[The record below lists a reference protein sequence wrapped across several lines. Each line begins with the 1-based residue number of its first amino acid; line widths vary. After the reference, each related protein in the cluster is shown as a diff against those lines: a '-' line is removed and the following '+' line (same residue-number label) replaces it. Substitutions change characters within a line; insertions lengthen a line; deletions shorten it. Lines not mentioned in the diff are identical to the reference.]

1 MISTLRE
8 CVTLSRLRA
17 HAILAGLVAVA
28 VTCVADVSPAAEKV
42 SLTVYNRD
50 LAFVRDR
57 REISLKEGVN
67 EISISG
73 VPSKVDPSSVRVSFP
88 SGGRPARILSQNY
101 RYNVADTD
109 RLLELGLGERITV
122 RVRGG
127 ELIRGALIGY
137 DSQSLVVREETSMI
151 RESDEAII
159 VVGRSFVI
167 DVRFPDIGR
176 DLELRPTLLW
186 LMQGVARAKT
196 EMEVSYLTTGMGW
209 GAEYVAALSEQEGAM
224 ELSAWASLDNKSGGD
239 FQDASLTLVAGEIS
253 RAKAAPPVRME
264 MMAGRAPET
273 DFGQE
278 EFSEYHAYTLDRP
291 ITIKNN
297 ESVQVPLLAPADVQV
312 ERTYTYDGSRY
323 RGVRVTVKAENT
335 PEAGLGRALPAGRVR
350 IYAAAAGV
358 EPRLAGEDMLANTPA
373 GAEFELQVGTAFDVE
388 GDRTRTAYDRLGKN
402 DFSESYKIALKN
414 SKSVPVEVVV
424 VEHPRG
430 DWTITE
436 SSAPYE
442 EKDSSTVQ
450 WTVTV
455 PASGELAVSYTVQIR
470 S

>member
-1 MISTLRE
+1 MLSTLRG
-8 CVTLSRLRA
+8 CATLSRFGRFSITAGL
-17 HAILAGLVAVA
+17 LAGALV
-28 VTCVADVSPAAEKV
+28 CLPADSPAADKV

-88 SGGRPARILSQNY
+88 GVGRPAKILSQNY
-101 RYNVADTD
+101 RYNVADTGK
-109 RLLELGLGERITV
+109 LLEMGLGQKVTV

-127 ELIRGALIGY
+127 ELIRGVLIGY

-159 VVGRSFVI
+159 VVRRDFVV

-176 DLELRPTLLW
+176 DLELRPTLFW
-186 LMQGVARAKT
+186 LMEGAGRAKT
-196 EMEVSYLTTGMGW
+196 EMEVSYLTAGMGW
-209 GAEYVAALSEQEGAM
+209 GAEYVAAVSEEENKM
-224 ELSAWASLDNKSGGD
+224 ELSAWASVDNKSGGD
-239 FQDASLTLVAGEIS
+239 FDEASVTLVAGELN
-253 RAKAAPPVRME
+253 RPKAAPPVRME
-264 MMAGRAPET
+264 MMAAAPKT
-273 DFGQE
+273 DFEQQE
-278 EFSEYHAYTLDRP
+278 FFEYHAYTLDRP
-291 ITIKNN
+291 LTIKNN
-297 ESVQVPLLAPADVQV
+297 ESVQVPLFAPADVQV
-312 ERTYTYDGSRY
+312 DRTYTYDGSRY
-323 RGVRVTVKAENT
+323 PGVRVTVKAENK
-335 PEAGLGRALPAGRVR
+335 PETGLGAALPAGMVR
-350 IYAAAAGV
+350 IYAGAAGV
-358 EPRLAGEDMLANTPA
+358 EPRLAGEDMLPNTRV
-373 GAEFELQVGTAFDVE
+373 GGEIELQIGTAFDVE
-388 GDRTRTAYDRLGKN
+388 GERKRTAYNRLGKN
-402 DFSESYKIALKN
+402 DFSESYEITLKN
-414 SKSVPVEVVV
+414 SKSAPVEVIV

-436 SSAPYE
+436 SSSPYE

-455 PASGELAVSYTVQIR
+455 PASGALAVSYTVQFR